1 MGKGDRRPGMKMKRR
16 IRQQKKKEKERR
28 RREQGVLDKKERMKI
43 MESAKPEPEKEMKP
57 EPNEVKPEPE
67 PEENFDIRDG
77 IPDRKT
83 LDANL
88 LVGTIRDLDYDGV
101 KYMLETAKVDPNVPD
116 RNGRYAL
123 IEAAKKHDSKM
134 VRLLMETGADPEV
147 TDSRGR
153 TALHYIR

>member
-16 IRQQKKKEKERR
+16 HRQEKKKDRARQKKEQSLLQKIERIR
-28 RREQGVLDKKERMKI
+28 R
-43 MESAKPEPEKEMKP
+43 MENTKPEPEKEMKP
-57 EPNEVKPEPE
+57 KPQGVNHEPE
-67 PEENFDIRDG
+67 PEEDFDIRAG

-83 LDANL
+83 LDANA
-88 LVGTIRDLDYDGV
+88 LVEKIRDLDYGGV
-101 KYMLETAKVDPNVPD
+101 EYMLETAKVDPNVPD

-134 VRLLMETGADPEV
+134 LRLLMETGADPEV